1 MPSKKMEKSTGNPT
15 VTNGD
20 VFQIHG
26 ALSRLI
32 DLEEKMSVDSSYKLI
47 KAHRVIAAE
56 ANALREALKKYVEY
70 ERKSFQAAQKKDKE
84 ALAQLAEQYAPEIRE
99 AQEFLNRPFSGT
111 LPLLK
116 LEVFKRAD
124 GNGVDITPAIIG
136 TLMPILE
143 E

>member
-1 MPSKKMEKSTGNPT
+1 MPSKKMEKSPGNPA

-32 DLEEKMSVDSSYKLI
+32 GLDEKMSVDSSYKLI
-47 KAHRVIAAE
+47 KAHRAITAE
-56 ANALREALKKYVEY
+56 ANALRDALKKYVEY
-70 ERKSFQAAQKKDKE
+70 ESKALLAAQKKDTE
-84 ALAQLAEQYAPEIRE
+84 ALVRLAEQYASEIRE
-99 AQEFLNRPFSGT
+99 AQEFLNQPFSGT

-116 LEVFKRAD
+116 LEVFKKAD
-124 GNGVDITPAIIG
+124 GTGVDIPPGILGA
-136 TLMPILE
+136 LMPILE